1 MAQGGERIDGWKAI
15 GTHFGRDR
23 TTAIRWANERGLP
36 VRRMPGGKT
45 ATVYAMRR
53 ELDAWAAG
61 SEEAA
66 PAPETARRPP
76 QKLPND
82 PEIAALFL
90 KARSAW
96 AQRSGDGMISAVAA
110 YESVIAADPAFAPA
124 HAGLADTYIL
134 LSEYGAVSYANS
146 YPMAQR
152 AAERALAIDP
162 DLASAHRALGSYYF
176 FWARDTIAA
185 GRAFE
190 QSLEIAPDDVL
201 THIWYG
207 NALAE
212 NGEYSAS
219 QKEHDIARLMDVGP
233 LPLELNQAWLMWLSR
248 DDDEGMRRLQ
258 SLAARYPDNALAH
271 DFLSH
276 ALLGHGD
283 LAGYLDHLDIRD
295 RLRGLAPE
303 KRRATPL
310 KAVMAASGTGPMLDL
325 AIELTTADEDERPAP
340 ENSWAAYL
348 ASSAGDRSRLLG
360 LLTSADTR
368 GERWASAWIADRI
381 ITRWADDAEILALA
395 RDRPAPKMKKS
406 G

>member
-45 ATVYAMRR
+45 ATVYALRS

-61 SEEAA
+61 LEEAA

-134 LSEYGAVSYANS
+134 LSEYGAVSYASS

-276 ALLGHGD
+276 ALLGQGD
-283 LAGYLDHLDIRD
+283 LAGYLEHLDARD
-295 RLRGLAPE
+295 RLRGIAPHD
-303 KRRATPL
+303 RRATRL
-310 KAVMAASGTGPMLDL
+310 SAVLATGGQASMLDL
-325 AIELTTADEDERPAP
+325 AVELTTADERERPAP
-340 ENSWAAYL
+340 ECSWAAYL
-348 ASSAGDRSRLLG
+348 ASSAGDRARLFT
-360 LLTSADTR
+360 LLTSADTQ

-381 ITRWADDAEILALA
+381 IKRWADDSEIVAIT
-395 RDRPAPKMKKS
+395 RNRPAPKMKTS